1 MKSKDMKR
9 NIFYLLFVILLSAC
23 QQEEFSPQEETLGYL
38 SIDNIS
44 VEVKNM
50 NYVSTK
56 AVDADFYVKIDGN
69 GQTHIYAPGEVPREI
84 ALDAGNYT
92 VSVYNYETYQE
103 GKPLYSTETSVTITA
118 GEINYISI
126 QVPLQNV
133 GIRLV
138 LPDNFEDY
146 FTYTFSVTQGE
157 QTQSLEDGE
166 TYYFESAEFDSIFYA
181 MNVTNKDNE
190 MRPADM
196 GSIDV
201 ENGNIYVITYD
212 YATESLS
219 LLAN

>member
-1 MKSKDMKR
+1 
-9 NIFYLLFVILLSAC
+9 
-23 QQEEFSPQEETLGYL
+23 
-38 SIDNIS
+38 
-44 VEVKNM
+44 M

-69 GQTHIYAPGEVPREI
+69 EQTHIYAPGEVPREI

-212 YATESLS
+212 YATETLS

>member
-1 MKSKDMKR
+1 MKR

-56 AVDADFYVKIDGN
+56 AEDADFYVKIDGN

-190 MRPADM
+190 KRPADM

>member
-1 MKSKDMKR
+1 MA
-9 NIFYLLFVILLSAC
+9 AC

-69 GQTHIYAPGEVPREI
+69 EQTHIYAPGEVPREI

-157 QTQSLEDGE
+157 
-166 TYYFESAEFDSIFYA
+166 
-181 MNVTNKDNE
+181 
-190 MRPADM
+190 
-196 GSIDV
+196 
-201 ENGNIYVITYD
+201 
-212 YATESLS
+212 
-219 LLAN
+219 